1 MEARDGSARSAEART
16 EVGMFANAAPASSPC
31 GSVRGADGSSGGDGI
46 ASEAGSAASSEAVA
60 DGIADTDEGGN
71 GSVIVTGLGATAVV
85 MTITFT
91 MTNRD
96 GVIDD
101 PVRVRDD
108 LDRGNGIRNGRIDD
122 AVHDGAKRR
131 VGRRSRSRGRGGR
144 RHRRDAERRWRGVRL
159 RSGRERAAP

>member
-1 MEARDGSARSAEART
+1 MEAHDGSARSAEART
-16 EVGMFANAAPASSPC
+16 EVGKFANAAPASSPC

-71 GSVIVTGLGATAVV
+71 GSVIVTGLGTTAVV

-101 PVRVRDD
+101 PIDVGDD
-108 LDRGNGIRNGRIDD
+108 HDRGAGFGDGTTDDGTGNGAQHR
-122 AVHDGAKRR
+122 A
-131 VGRRSRSRGRGGR
+131 GRRSRGRRRSGS
-144 RHRRDAERRWRGVRL
+144 RHRRDAKRR
-159 RSGRERAAP
+159 GRAVTTRPRCR

>member
-1 MEARDGSARSAEART
+1 MPQLAT
-16 EVGMFANAAPASSPC
+16 TAPASSFV

-46 ASEAGSAASSEAVA
+46 ASAARSAASGVGAA
-60 DGIADTDEGGN
+60 DGNADTDEDGN
-71 GSVIVTGLGATAVV
+71 GSAIVIVIGLGTAAVAII
-85 MTITFT
+85 TITIT
-91 MTNRD
+91 ITNRD

-144 RHRRDAERRWRGVRL
+144 RHRRDAQRRWRGVRL